1 MYRMARCCLALSL
14 LALALVAPTASADPG
29 GSNFTFT
36 PNPPDQGEAVTF
48 TFEPGP
54 DINGTPQVEWDLDG
68 DGVYETPGTPD
79 AERTYSQHGPVTVRM
94 RVTDDDP
101 GAEATAQKTVT
112 VNALPVVSFDFNP
125 TSPLP
130 DQEVLFAPVVSD
142 PDGDDVTLEW
152 DFGDGGSATSQAPRH
167 AYATPGT
174 RTVTLTA
181 TDEHGGT
188 RVDMRQITVRD
199 PSGPTANFTVS
210 PSAPLVGQNITF
222 TNASTPASGVSLAW
236 DLDDDGEF
244 DDSTSSVAT
253 RAFATPGIHE
263 VSLRVTQTSNGN
275 AAVREINVL
284 VNAPP
289 FAAFLWSPAAV
300 VAGNEVDLISTSTD
314 VEGSVATAWDLD
326 GDGGYDDA
334 AGARVSHIFPTAGTY
349 NVGLRA
355 TDSKA
360 VARTT
365 RREIAVRAQPRP
377 PAPPVDD
384 ESPDFMAPFPV
395 VRLGGKVLPRAARV
409 QILTVRAP
417 RGALIRVRCV
427 GDACPV
433 KVARRRSR
441 GRAIRFRMFEETL
454 DAGTRLGIY
463 VRQPETVGKYTRF
476 TIRAGAA
483 PKRLDRCLMPGRA
496 RPVRCP

>member
-14 LALALVAPTASADPG
+14 LVLALVAPTASADPG

-48 TFEPGP
+48 TFDPGP
-54 DINGTPQVEWDLDG
+54 SINGQPVVEWDLDG
-68 DGVYETPGTPD
+68 DGTYETSGTPD
-79 AERTYSQHGPVTVRM
+79 AQRTYTQPGPVTVRM

-112 VNALPVVSFDFNP
+112 VNGLPVASFDFTP

-130 DQEVLFAPVVSD
+130 DVEVWFDSVVSD
-142 PDGDDVTLEW
+142 PAGDDVTLDW
-152 DFGDGGSATSQAPRH
+152 DFGDGDDATGQDPRH
-167 AYATPGT
+167 AYESPGT

-181 TDEHGGT
+181 TDEHGGE
-188 RVDMRQITVRD
+188 RVVTRQITVRD
-199 PSGPTANFTVS
+199 PAGPTAAFGYFPAV
-210 PSAPLVGQNITF
+210 PLVGQSVLF
-222 TNASTPASGVSLAW
+222 TNRSTASPGRSIVAVAW
-236 DLDDDGEF
+236 DLDDDGAF
-244 DDSTSSVAT
+244 DDSPAGWSFS
-253 RAFATPGIHE
+253 RPGVHE
-263 VSLRVTQTSNGN
+263 VALRVLQSNGN
-275 AAVREINVL
+275 AAVKELKLR

-289 FAAFLWSPAAV
+289 VAAFTWSPFEIAP
-300 VAGNEVDLISTSTD
+300 GSEVDLISTASD
-314 VEGSVATAWDLD
+314 PEGGVATAWDLD
-326 GDGGYDDA
+326 GDGQYDDA
-334 AGARVSHIFPTAGTY
+334 RGAWVSRRYALAGTY
-349 NVGLRA
+349 EVGLRV
-355 TDSKA
+355 TDSDG
-360 VARTT
+360 VGRVS
-365 RREIAVRAQPRP
+365 RRRLSVGSEELAPR
-377 PAPPVDD
+377 
-384 ESPDFMAPFPV
+384 FMAPFPV

-427 GDACPV
+427 GEACPV

-441 GRAIRFRMFEETL
+441 GRAVRFRMFEETL

-463 VRQPETVGKYTRF
+463 VRKGDTVGKYTRF